1 MIKKHSFANPFPSI
15 RQKFG
20 KNGRSNSAPGAF
32 DVIQVNKSFVNN
44 IKNIYK
50 MYSRMLAALQQQW
63 TDCPHCQKTQL
74 RRRRSLGRGSESR
87 IYFSISAV

>member
-32 DVIQVNKSFVNN
+32 DIINDNGKALSQVEGARLPSLSEDSIEEEEPKTWSWLSF
-44 IKNIYK
+44 
-50 MYSRMLAALQQQW
+50 
-63 TDCPHCQKTQL
+63 
-74 RRRRSLGRGSESR
+74 
-87 IYFSISAV
+87 

>member
-32 DVIQVNKSFVNN
+32 DIINDSGVATLDATRLPSLSEDSTEEDVKIDDDD
-44 IKNIYK
+44 
-50 MYSRMLAALQQQW
+50 AAE
-63 TDCPHCQKTQL
+63 DN
-74 RRRRSLGRGSESR
+74 S
-87 IYFSISAV
+87 

>member
-32 DVIQVNKSFVNN
+32 DVIQVNKSFVSYIRNMH
-44 IKNIYK
+44 KYPLGCWLPC
-50 MYSRMLAALQQQW
+50 SSSGQTAL
-63 TDCPHCQKTQL
+63 TFRKL
-74 RRRRSLGRGSESR
+74 N
-87 IYFSISAV
+87 

>member
-32 DVIQVNKSFVNN
+32 DIIN
-44 IKNIYK
+44 
-50 MYSRMLAALQQQW
+50 
-63 TDCPHCQKTQL
+63 D
-74 RRRRSLGRGSESR
+74 
-87 IYFSISAV
+87 SAVATLDATRLPSLSEDSTEEDVKKEDDDAAEDNS

>member
-50 MYSRMLAALQQQW
+50 PVVLTIMWSSG
-63 TDCPHCQKTQL
+63 KF
-74 RRRRSLGRGSESR
+74 SLSSLEERK
-87 IYFSISAV
+87 VKM